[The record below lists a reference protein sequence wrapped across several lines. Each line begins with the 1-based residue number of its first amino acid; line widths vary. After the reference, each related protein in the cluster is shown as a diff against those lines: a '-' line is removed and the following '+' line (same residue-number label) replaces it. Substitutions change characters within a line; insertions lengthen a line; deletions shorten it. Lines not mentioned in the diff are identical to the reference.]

1 MMEVLR
7 SHGAVTPSGPHSPSD
22 IHTPPAPLHGFDDH
36 WEPYTPR
43 KSARISER
51 RTQTQTGASSS
62 RRSRART
69 PSPQPTPRRHI
80 SSGTAPSQPSPH
92 HKSAG
97 SPKST
102 KRQQH
107 QQLHQTEPAEP
118 SSSSAMVT
126 PDFTPVKKR
135 AVNPALDSVQRASRT
150 LHVEHSLH
158 PPAGRSTGAGSLITP
173 AKTPIKPPTERSKGQ
188 LKGVVKTLFSKKVVD
203 ENEAIM
209 PSPKKARAKK
219 QSTLDS
225 FAVHSDEEE
234 ISIFTDS
241 HERVPVVDDSIDN
254 PFYGTKKTTTT
265 TTTTRSTT
273 TERTSARRSA
283 RNQILIPGEGVVSLE
298 EAVGRKDGMLIM
310 FRGKKQFRKFA
321 EIEEEPVD
329 ADDEFEGAV
338 STPLRRP
345 LTRSSIKPRLL
356 FPPKPKEAKV
366 PDSDEEAP
374 TDIEDHVL
382 ESLQSE
388 EEEKPEEKPEEKLEK
403 QEEVTE
409 TESPV
414 EEARKEEEPVAAPEI
429 PTTSD
434 KERASTPETTPIAPT
449 SPPATATRTTRAG
462 SKKVAAVAEDNT
474 TKKAT
479 KPATRGRKSPFDA
492 FRRTKA
498 GASSTAGTKRA
509 SETPSVG
516 AGPAKR
522 TRT

>member
-1 MMEVLR
+1 MMEVFR

-22 IHTPPAPLHGFDDH
+22 IHTPPAPLHGFEDH

-43 KSARISER
+43 KSARISQ
-51 RTQTQTGASSS
+51 RTQAQAASSS
-62 RRSRART
+62 SRSRART

-80 SSGTAPSQPSPH
+80 SSAADKQQPPPPH
-92 HKSAG
+92 HKSTG

-102 KRQQH
+102 KRQPH
-107 QQLHQTEPAEP
+107 HHHHNHHQTEAAEP

-126 PDFTPVKKR
+126 PTFTPVKKR
-135 AVNPALDSVQRASRT
+135 AVNPALDSVHRASRT
-150 LHVEHSLH
+150 LDGSLH
-158 PPAGRSTGAGSLITP
+158 APLGRSTGAGSLITP
-173 AKTPIKPPTERSKGQ
+173 AKTPIKPPTERSKSQ
-188 LKGVVKTLFSKKVVD
+188 LKGVTKTLFSRKVD
-203 ENEAIM
+203 ENEVM

-219 QSTLDS
+219 QTNE
-225 FAVHSDEEE
+225 EEE

-241 HERVPVVDDSIDN
+241 HERVPVVDDSIEN
-254 PFYGTKKTTTT
+254 PFYGTKTTTKTTTT
-265 TTTTRSTT
+265 TTTT
-273 TERTSARRSA
+273 TERTSTRRST
-283 RNQILIPGEGVVSLE
+283 RNLVNIPGEGVVSLE

-321 EIEEEPVD
+321 EVEEEVVE
-329 ADDEFEGAV
+329 ADDGFESAV
-338 STPLRRP
+338 ASPLRRP

-382 ESLQSE
+382 ESLKT
-388 EEEKPEEKPEEKLEK
+388 EEEKK
-403 QEEVTE
+403 QE
-409 TESPV
+409 
-414 EEARKEEEPVAAPEI
+414 KEEEKEEVIEPEM
-429 PTTSD
+429 PAEEAKEKPLTEPQEAD
-434 KERASTPETTPIAPT
+434 KERASTPETTPLAPA
-449 SPPATATRTTRAG
+449 SPPATARTTRAG
-462 SKKVAAVAEDNT
+462 SKKAAEDT
-474 TKKAT
+474 PKKA
-479 KPATRGRKSPFDA
+479 KPKGRKSPFDA

-498 GASSTAGTKRA
+498 GASSSAGTKRA

>member
-7 SHGAVTPSGPHSPSD
+7 RHGAVTPSGPHSPSD
-22 IHTPPAPLHGFDDH
+22 IHTPPAPLHGFEDH

-43 KSARISER
+43 KSARISQ
-51 RTQTQTGASSS
+51 RTQAQASSS
-62 RRSRART
+62 SRSRART
-69 PSPQPTPRRHI
+69 PSPQPAPRRHI
-80 SSGTAPSQPSPH
+80 SSAAPANKQPSPH
-92 HKSAG
+92 QHRSTG

-102 KRQQH
+102 KRQPHHHHHH
-107 QQLHQTEPAEP
+107 QPHRTEAAEP

-126 PDFTPVKKR
+126 PTFTPVKKR
-135 AVNPALDSVQRASRT
+135 AVNPALDSVQRATRT
-150 LHVEHSLH
+150 LNVEHSIH
-158 PPAGRSTGAGSLITP
+158 APGGRSTGAGSLITP
-173 AKTPIKPPTERSKGQ
+173 AKTPIKPPTERSKSQ
-188 LKGVVKTLFSKKVVD
+188 LKGVTKTLFSRKVD
-203 ENEAIM
+203 ENEAM
-209 PSPKKARAKK
+209 PSPKKARVKK

-225 FAVHSDEEE
+225 FAEEE

-254 PFYGTKKTTTT
+254 PFYGTKTTTT
-265 TTTTRSTT
+265 TTNTTS
-273 TERTSARRSA
+273 ERTSTRRST
-283 RNQILIPGEGVVSLE
+283 RHQVVIPGEGVVSVE

-321 EIEEEPVD
+321 EVEEEVAE
-329 ADDEFEGAV
+329 ADDEFESAV
-338 STPLRRP
+338 ASPLRRP

-382 ESLQSE
+382 ESLKA
-388 EEEKPEEKPEEKLEK
+388 EEEKEAIVEAEK
-403 QEEVTE
+403 
-409 TESPV
+409 PV
-414 EEARKEEEPVAAPEI
+414 EEAKEDPLAAPEL
-429 PTTSD
+429 PTED
-434 KERASTPETTPIAPT
+434 KKRAGTPETTRLAPA
-449 SPPATATRTTRAG
+449 SPPATARTTRAG
-462 SKKVAAVAEDNT
+462 SKKAAEDT
-474 TKKAT
+474 PKKV
-479 KPATRGRKSPFDA
+479 KPKGRKSPFDA

-498 GASSTAGTKRA
+498 GASSSAGTKRT